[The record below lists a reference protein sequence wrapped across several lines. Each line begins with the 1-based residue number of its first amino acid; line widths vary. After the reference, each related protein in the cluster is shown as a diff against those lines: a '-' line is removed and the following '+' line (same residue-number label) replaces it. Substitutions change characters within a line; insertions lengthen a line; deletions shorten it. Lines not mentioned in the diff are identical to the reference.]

1 MSELLSDTQPPLWPP
16 ALLEEWGVLGR
27 EAPADEATLARQLDL
42 PEPVIQHLVGVYGP
56 LTERLAR
63 RLPTFD
69 QPMVLGINGAQ
80 GTGKSTAAEV
90 IAHMLELR
98 GFSVCRLSIDDL
110 YLTRAERAELAQSVH
125 PLLATRGVPGTHD
138 VRLGLQLLS
147 DLAEA
152 GPATHLSIPRFD
164 KARDD
169 RRPESQW
176 EPWQGRPHLV
186 VFEGW
191 CVGAR
196 PQPEEALTE
205 PMNELE
211 RTEDP
216 DGRWRRYVNEQ
227 LKGYEALF
235 SQLDDL
241 LMLKA
246 PSFEQVYQWRSEQ
259 EEALAR
265 TMAAKGEET
274 AGLMSSAQLR
284 RFIDHYERLTRW
296 ILTEM
301 PERADLV
308 FSLNR
313 QHRVDRI
320 CAPSA
325 STSSGETAL

>member
-1 MSELLSDTQPPLWPP
+1 MNELSSDPLLWPT
-16 ALLEEWGVLGR
+16 ALLDEWGVLGR
-27 EAPADEATLARQLDL
+27 EAPVDL
-42 PEPVIQHLVGVYGP
+42 PALSHHLSLPEAVTGHLAGVYGP

-63 RLPTFD
+63 RLPTLGR
-69 QPMVLGINGAQ
+69 PMVLGINGAQ

-98 GFSVCRLSIDDL
+98 GFRVCRLSIDDL
-110 YLTRAERAELAQSVH
+110 YLTRADRAELAGEVH

-138 VRLGLQLLS
+138 VKLGLQLLS
-147 DLAEA
+147 DLEEA
-152 GPATHLSIPRFD
+152 GPVTQLTIPRFD

-169 RRPESQW
+169 RRPPEQW

-191 CVGAR
+191 CVGACS
-196 PQPEEALTE
+196 QPDEALTE

-227 LKGYEALF
+227 LKGYDALF
-235 SQLDDL
+235 SQMDHL

-265 TMAAKGEET
+265 KMKAKGEDT
-274 AGLMSSAQLR
+274 SGLMSSAQLR
-284 RFIDHYERLTRW
+284 RFIGHYERLTRW

-308 FSLNR
+308 FSLNTE
-313 QHRVDRI
+313 HRVERI
-320 CAPSA
+320 
-325 STSSGETAL
+325 TALRGTKL

>member
-1 MSELLSDTQPPLWPP
+1 MNELSPDSSIWPM
-16 ALLEEWGVLGR
+16 ALLDDWGVLGR
-27 EAPADEATLARQLDL
+27 EAPVDLPALACHLSLPEAITEHLAR
-42 PEPVIQHLVGVYGP
+42 VYGP

-63 RLPTFD
+63 RLPTLE

-90 IAHMLELR
+90 LAHMLELR

-110 YLTRAERAELAQSVH
+110 YLTRAERAELAEAVH

-138 VRLGLQLLS
+138 VKLGLQLLS

-169 RRPESQW
+169 RRPASEW

-211 RTEDP
+211 RTEDT

-235 SQLDDL
+235 SQLDHL

-259 EEALAR
+259 EESLAR
-265 TMAAKGEET
+265 KMAAKGEDT
-274 AGLMSSAQLR
+274 SGLMSSTQLR
-284 RFIDHYERLTRW
+284 RFIGHYERLTRW

-308 FSLNR
+308 LSLNPE
-313 QHRVDRI
+313 HRVERI
-320 CAPSA
+320 
-325 STSSGETAL
+325 TALRGTKL